1 MNALT
6 GKRIAV
12 PPEFIENMEE
22 IYSMLKQ
29 GRVTP
34 AREALA
40 LTILPSLRTD
50 DSTRRNPRRRIR
62 PRRR

>member
-6 GKRIAV
+6 GKRIVV

-22 IYSMLKQ
+22 IYSMLKR
-29 GRVTP
+29 GKVTP

-40 LTILPSLRTD
+40 YTILPRLETD
-50 DSTRRNPRRRIR
+50 DSARRR
-62 PRRR
+62 PRRRPRPRRR